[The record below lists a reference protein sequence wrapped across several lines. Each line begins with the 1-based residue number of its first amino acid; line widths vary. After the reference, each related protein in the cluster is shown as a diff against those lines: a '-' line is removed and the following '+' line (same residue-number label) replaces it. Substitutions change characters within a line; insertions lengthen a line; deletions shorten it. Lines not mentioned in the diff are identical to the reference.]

1 MPTTA
6 EQLGQKNRE
15 GLSLLIRFLA
25 KLGVSSK
32 EIAEK
37 LGVSPPLIS
46 AWVHSKRRMTP
57 DDQDWLY
64 TTFVDAIMTRWPD
77 NDEPQ
82 QRRLIPLMEALVAV
96 WREANALETALNDE
110 ELNALMDA
118 YRHLQKQQVLCVE
131 DCYRVE
137 TAQGNFQ
144 ALAQAQYEHKLTR
157 QAWDMAQETID
168 RVGKILG
175 PAPAQPQP
183 TRPRKRGLR
192 RPGQRRPR
200 TRDHASS

>member
-64 TTFVDAIMTRWPD
+64 TTFVDAIMTRWPED
-77 NDEPQ
+77 DEPQ
-82 QRRLIPLMEALVAV
+82 QRQLLPHMKQLAATWLEAH
-96 WREANALETALNDE
+96 ALDTALNDE
-110 ELNALMDA
+110 ELDVLMDA
-118 YRHLQKQQVLCVE
+118 YNHLRKQPVLCVE

-144 ALAQAQYEHKLTR
+144 ALAQARYEHKLTK

-168 RVGKILG
+168 RVEKILG
-175 PAPAQPQP
+175 PAPAQPP
-183 TRPRKRGLR
+183 KPRD
-192 RPGQRRPR
+192 RRPR
-200 TRDHASS
+200 RKAQRRTRRRAHASS

>member
-6 EQLGQKNRE
+6 EQLARKNRE

-64 TTFVDAIMTRWPD
+64 TAFVDAIMTRWPD

-96 WREANALETALNDE
+96 WREAHRLEEALNDE
-110 ELNALMDA
+110 ELN
-118 YRHLQKQQVLCVE
+118 
-131 DCYRVE
+131 
-137 TAQGNFQ
+137 T
-144 ALAQAQYEHKLTR
+144 
-157 QAWDMAQETID
+157 
-168 RVGKILG
+168 
-175 PAPAQPQP
+175 
-183 TRPRKRGLR
+183 
-192 RPGQRRPR
+192 
-200 TRDHASS
+200 